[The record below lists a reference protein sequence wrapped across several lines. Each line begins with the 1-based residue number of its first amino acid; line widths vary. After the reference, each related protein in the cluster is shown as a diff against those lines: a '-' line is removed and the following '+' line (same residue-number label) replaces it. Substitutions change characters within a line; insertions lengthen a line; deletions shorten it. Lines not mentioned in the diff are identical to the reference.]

1 MIYHII
7 PAVVVATLTVT
18 GHVIKRKRIASYNKR
33 AEYTADFNN
42 TFFDFVNEVF
52 TTRRMN
58 SEKYN
63 AVIVE
68 VDKIQEELGM
78 DGVLNEFVDPLK
90 GIQCRNYQLFMNIM
104 PEIRTALSGMGYSVM
119 DERINQLMGLCED
132 TLRRHI
138 GNLDRAMEHEK
149 KGQRNPVTC
158 MGEGIRWIVGLPVD
172 VLQWA
177 GLYSAGRSRKIKA
190 SIIFKAMS
198 NLIVF
203 TGLISS
209 VVTIVLGWDEFLE
222 IIINCICRK

>member
-7 PAVVVATLTVT
+7 PAVVVATLIVI

-33 AEYTADFNN
+33 AEFTVDFNN

-63 AVIVE
+63 AVMKD

-78 DGVLNEFVDPLK
+78 DGVLNEFVDPLR
-90 GIQCRNYQLFMNIM
+90 GIQGRNYQLFMN
-104 PEIRTALSGMGYSVM
+104 S
-119 DERINQLMGLCED
+119 
-132 TLRRHI
+132 
-138 GNLDRAMEHEK
+138 
-149 KGQRNPVTC
+149 

-177 GLYSAGRSRKIKA
+177 GLYSTGRSRKIKA
-190 SIIFKAMS
+190 SVIFKAIS
-198 NLIVF
+198 NFIVF
-203 TGLISS
+203 IGLISS
-209 VVTIVLGWDEFLE
+209 IVTIVLGWDEFLE
-222 IIINCICRK
+222 IINNRIGRK